1 VVDVVAKEEIL
12 VQLHLLIMEALVVVL
27 VEKSILLALGIEM
40 QEVVLPNHLKVI
52 LADIHL
58 VVEET
63 VAAVAVLAV
72 LVEQVVLVK
81 VMVVVE
87 IIML

>member
-1 VVDVVAKEEIL
+1 MDVVQKEDIL
-12 VQLHLLIMEALVVVL
+12 AMLHLLIMEALAVVL

-63 VAAVAVLAV
+63 VEAVAVLAV

-81 VMVVVE
+81 VMAVVE